1 MWDAGLGS
9 PVSAFYKARKRSS
22 EHRSREVQGRNKS
35 VAEAGYTRSVD
46 MWSLGCLTT
55 ALLSGSSFFVN
66 TQDSSYRRDSAT
78 AVCQAAAKCDLSL
91 LDESPVWECVQPQA
105 KDFVKGLLKL
115 DENAR
120 MNAKQALKHAWF
132 TEGQRKAW
140 LEEEYRQSIKGWFRT
155 TSAADFVENL
165 DIWMD
170 IKVLQADQVRSLKKN
185 KCH

>member
-1 MWDAGLGS
+1 MRDAGLGS
-9 PVSAFYKARKRSS
+9 PVSAFYEARKLSS
-22 EHRSREVQGRNKS
+22 ERRSREVQGRNKS

-66 TQDSSYRRDSAT
+66 TQDSSYRRDSAA

-91 LDESPVWECVQPQA
+91 LDDSPVWECVQPQA
-105 KDFVKGLLKL
+105 KDFVRGLLKL

-132 TEGQRKAW
+132 TEGNRKAW
-140 LEEEYRQSIKGWFRT
+140 LEEEYRQSIKSWIRT

-165 DIWMD
+165 DTWMD
-170 IKVLQADQVRSLKKN
+170 IKVMQADQVRSLEKK

>member
-1 MWDAGLGS
+1 
-9 PVSAFYKARKRSS
+9 
-22 EHRSREVQGRNKS
+22 
-35 VAEAGYTRSVD
+35 

-91 LDESPVWECVQPQA
+91 LDDSPVWECVQPQA
-105 KDFVKGLLKL
+105 KDFVRRLLKL
-115 DENAR
+115 DENER
-120 MNAKQALKHAWF
+120 MNAKQALDHAWF

-140 LEEEYRQSIKGWFRT
+140 IEEEYRQSIRDWYRT

-165 DIWMD
+165 DTWMD
-170 IKVLQADQVRSLKKN
+170 IKVMQADRVSSLEIK
-185 KCH
+185 

>member
-1 MWDAGLGS
+1 MS
-9 PVSAFYKARKRSS
+9 TFYKARKLSS
-22 EHRSREVQGRNKS
+22 KCHSREVQGRNKS

-66 TQDSSYRRDSAT
+66 TQDSSYRRDSAA

-91 LDESPVWECVQPQA
+91 LDDSPVWECVQPQA
-105 KDFVKGLLKL
+105 KDFVRGLLKL

-120 MNAKQALKHAWF
+120 MNAKQALNHPWF
-132 TEGQRKAW
+132 TKGQRKAW
-140 LEEEYRQSIKGWFRT
+140 LDEEYSQSIKGWFRT

-170 IKVLQADQVRSLKKN
+170 IKVMQADQVRSLEMKK
-185 KCH
+185 CY

>member
-1 MWDAGLGS
+1 MRDAGLGS
-9 PVSAFYKARKRSS
+9 PVSAFYEARKLSS
-22 EHRSREVQGRNKS
+22 ERLSREVQGRNKS

-66 TQDSSYRRDSAT
+66 TQDSSYRRDSAA

-91 LDESPVWECVQPQA
+91 LDDSPVWECVQPQA
-105 KDFVKGLLKL
+105 KDFVRGLLKL

-132 TEGQRKAW
+132 TEGKRKAW
-140 LEEEYRQSIKGWFRT
+140 LEEEYRQSIKSWIRT

-165 DIWMD
+165 DTWMD
-170 IKVLQADQVRSLKKN
+170 IKVMQADQVRSLEKK